1 MNLFV
6 RVLPKEICLQ
16 IARIIGDPSE
26 NEASLLFYLPD
37 HVFGKV
43 FAVKYCEGTFKIDD
57 PDEPMGW
64 NVPAFFCKFVDR
76 DKPKEV

>member
-16 IARIIGDPSE
+16 ISRIVNSSFE
-26 NEASLLFYLPD
+26 NEEELLFYLPD

-43 FAVKYCEGTFKIDD
+43 FAVKYCEGTFNIDD

-76 DKPKEV
+76 DRLQEG

>member
-6 RVLPKEICLQ
+6 KVLPKEICLQ
-16 IARIIGDPSE
+16 ISRIVNSPVE
-26 NEASLLFYLPD
+26 NEEELLIYLPD
-37 HVFGKV
+37 YVFGKV

-64 NVPAFFCKFVDR
+64 NVPPYFCKLVDR
-76 DKPKEV
+76 DRLQEV